1 MRESRLVLIRLNKFY
16 SVLPCSVA
24 SALHHIAAV
33 NKSIHSRDEECW
45 IIGPIPE
52 TFFTLIK
59 CVTVAVGVI
68 LASNN
73 NLGLC
78 SSRRDVSKRA
88 YEHDFDHP
96 NVWAGEF
103 ACTVRGVK
111 LTPKH
116 TTESGNIALNTHI
129 SIYVSIA
136 TSS

>member
-1 MRESRLVLIRLNKFY
+1 M
-16 SVLPCSVA
+16 
-24 SALHHIAAV
+24 
-33 NKSIHSRDEECW
+33 
-45 IIGPIPE
+45 
-52 TFFTLIK
+52 
-59 CVTVAVGVI
+59 VGVI

-111 LTPKH
+111 YTI
-116 TTESGNIALNTHI
+116 EFGNIVITTHI
-129 SIYVSIA
+129 SIYVIIA
-136 TSS
+136 TSI